1 MRTIGIRE
9 LKNRLS
15 YYLGQVKQGRAL
27 HVSER
32 GHEIAL
38 IIPTPTDSEEEA
50 LWRLVR
56 TGRASWAGGKPR
68 GATRSVVL
76 KGPSVARAV
85 IEDRR

>member
-1 MRTIGIRE
+1 MRAIGIRE

-15 YYLGQVKQGRAL
+15 YYLAQVKHGRTI

-32 GHEIAL
+32 GHQIAI
-38 IIPTPTDSEEEA
+38 IIPLPIDPDQGA
-50 LWRLVR
+50 LGKLLQS
-56 TGRASWAGGKPR
+56 GRASWAGGKPR
-68 GATRSVVL
+68 GATRRMVI